1 MSESVTT
8 WESVDVDE
16 ETPCAAR
23 LYDYLLG
30 GRHNFASDRRLGDQF
45 LQALPSA
52 LDVARL
58 NRAFLRRAV
67 VFMAERG
74 VRQFL
79 DVGSGIPTVGN
90 VHEIV
95 QGIDPAA
102 RVVYVDYESV
112 AVAHSEML
120 LAENDNATIVQ
131 GDMREPDAVLQAAET
146 RRLLDFSR
154 PIGLVMAGVFHFV
167 PREQDAPAIMAR
179 YRDGLVPGS
188 YLALSHFTA
197 DISPAEMAGV
207 VEVMQ
212 RSADPVHPRGY
223 DEIGELFTGFDL
235 VEPGIVGTAMWRPEC
250 PDLAAGE
257 PGGDQIYAGVGVRR

>member
-8 WESVDVDE
+8 WESAGVDE

-23 LYDYLLG
+23 VYDYLLG
-30 GRHNFASDRRLGDQF
+30 GRHNFASDRRLGDKF
-45 LQALPSA
+45 LGALPSA
-52 LDVARL
+52 RDVARL

-67 VFMAERG
+67 VFMAEQG

-95 QGIDPAA
+95 QEIDPAA

-120 LAENDNATIVQ
+120 LADNDDATIVQ
-131 GDMREPDAVLQAAET
+131 ADMRDPDAILQAAET

-154 PIGLVMAGVFHFV
+154 PIGLIMAGVFHFV

-179 YRDGLVPGS
+179 YREGLAPGS
-188 YLALSHFTA
+188 HLALSHFTA
-197 DISPAEMAGV
+197 DISPAEMEGV
-207 VEVMQ
+207 VEVM
-212 RSADPVHPRGY
+212 RSSADPVHTRSY
-223 DEIGELFTGFDL
+223 AEVSELFTGFDL

-250 PDLAAGE
+250 ADLAPHE
-257 PGGDQIYAGVGVRR
+257 PGGNQIYAGVGVRR

>member
-1 MSESVTT
+1 
-8 WESVDVDE
+8 
-16 ETPCAAR
+16 
-23 LYDYLLG
+23 
-30 GRHNFASDRRLGDQF
+30 
-45 LQALPSA
+45 
-52 LDVARL
+52 RL

-197 DISPAEMAGV
+197 
-207 VEVMQ
+207 
-212 RSADPVHPRGY
+212 
-223 DEIGELFTGFDL
+223 
-235 VEPGIVGTAMWRPEC
+235 
-250 PDLAAGE
+250 
-257 PGGDQIYAGVGVRR
+257 